1 MYKIDDYSEGE
12 IQRPEDA
19 AGVCDVEQSE
29 KSDRKEL
36 SAVVGNAED
45 LISLCEST
53 HRLESERHRLLD
65 ATHANEKIQ
74 TAAQNINVMDN
85 DVTMCSGKNSASA
98 GEENSTM
105 RLSVENPTRDLHP
118 SVAAVA
124 DAAASARA
132 FDQES
137 IELLEQRGCLQD
149 EVFQLSKHETSVI
162 ANSTYL
168 NDNRPNTIDL
178 SIEEFRIILNED
190 RLETENSSTFS
201 SGRSTVNNDTCLP
214 KIAGVVDFES
224 QQPPILDSIASSSL
238 SVVSSGSGTN
248 SIVLNEVETVA
259 SLKVQLKRAQRGL
272 IALTSKRVTSTN
284 RLLEISAL
292 QDELEESETKR
303 RDNENALRTV
313 RKELLTAQWKLSEA
327 LDSAERNI
335 NQDQELEL
343 EENALLNFK
352 MVVREKEVEQIQMM
366 CKYCKYTKPSIDMI
380 CCSLHK
386 IFHTFRRLFVD

>member
-1 MYKIDDYSEGE
+1 M
-12 IQRPEDA
+12 
-19 AGVCDVEQSE
+19 
-29 KSDRKEL
+29 DRKEL
-36 SAVVGNAED
+36 SGVVGNAED

-53 HRLESERHRLLD
+53 HHLESERNRLLD

-74 TAAQNINVMDN
+74 KAAQKINVLDN
-85 DVTMCSGKNSASA
+85 DVTMCSSKTSASA
-98 GEENSTM
+98 AGEISTV
-105 RLSVENPTRDLHP
+105 RLSAENLTRDFHT

-124 DAAASARA
+124 DAADAGA

-137 IELLEQRGCLQD
+137 IELLEERGCLHD
-149 EVFQLSKHETSVI
+149 GVIQLSKYETRVK
-162 ANSTYL
+162 ADSTYL

-178 SIEEFRIILNED
+178 SIEEFRVILNGD
-190 RLETENSSTFS
+190 CLETENSSTFS
-201 SGRSTVNNDTCLP
+201 SGRSTIKNGACLLRV
-214 KIAGVVDFES
+214 AGDVDFEV
-224 QQPPILDSIASSSL
+224 QPPMLSSIASSSL
-238 SVVSSGSGTN
+238 SVVSSGSGAN

-327 LDSAERNI
+327 LDSSERNI
-335 NQDQELEL
+335 NQDQDLEL
-343 EENALLNFK
+343 DENALLNFK
-352 MVVREKEVEQIQMM
+352 MVVREKEVEPNDLQMY
-366 CKYCKYTKPSIDMI
+366 KSLFSYDMLQLI
-380 CCSLHK
+380 
-386 IFHTFRRLFVD
+386 